1 MTGIKPLFTV
11 GYSFHFHFD
20 LGGGVEEEGGGGLEL
35 TYPVSDGWS

>member
-1 MTGIKPLFTV
+1 MTGIKPFFTV

-20 LGGGVEEEGGGGLEL
+20 LGGDGGGGGGLEL

>member
-20 LGGGVEEEGGGGLEL
+20 LGGDGGGGGGGLEL

>member
-20 LGGGVEEEGGGGLEL
+20 LGGGDGGGGGGLEL

>member
-1 MTGIKPLFTV
+1 MTGIKPFFTV

-20 LGGGVEEEGGGGLEL
+20 LGGDGGGGGGGLEL

>member
-20 LGGGVEEEGGGGLEL
+20 LGGDGGGGGGLEL